1 MHGGPRVV
9 CVGRVVKGTSCGV
22 PVDVASQ
29 RRVILPGT
37 ASVSQRALYAN
48 QMASSACARDE
59 SIPGEPFLSRVCAVR
74 CLHVLPVC
82 CYRVYAPRDRVD
94 IVIIDGF

>member
-1 MHGGPRVV
+1 MQRQRESTGEYGGGSQAVHLVHGGPRVV

-48 QMASSACARDE
+48 QMASSASARD
-59 SIPGEPFLSRVCAVR
+59 
-74 CLHVLPVC
+74 
-82 CYRVYAPRDRVD
+82 
-94 IVIIDGF
+94 